1 VNHRWDR
8 SIHPG
13 HKLKTSELGARA
25 KHPGGVGRANFKVQH
40 SSVFRAEDFRTK
52 DHCFPNWGEIR
63 TEGLLLRGPKFSSV
77 RRLKSSTILSH
88 IGLFSWDHDAAP
100 RAIKALIP
108 GSRILQTI
116 QLKAIIDMALTA
128 NAAHLSLRGKRA
140 LSKARPTTLCIK

>member
-1 VNHRWDR
+1 VDR

-25 KHPGGVGRANFKVQH
+25 KHPGGVGRANFR
-40 SSVFRAEDFRTK
+40 SNTARFSEPRIFAPRIIVFRIGARSELKGF
-52 DHCFPNWGEIR
+52 
-63 TEGLLLRGPKFSSV
+63 LLRGPKFSSV